1 MMIWLFFDR
10 YNKID
15 VIKYIKIIIYDK
27 YIIK

>member
-1 MMIWLFFDR
+1 MIWLFFDR